1 MDSISIEL
9 LISLIAMIIGI
20 ASYLSAKNKEN
31 NRNGRESAT
40 VDVKLDFILN
50 SLEELKNQF
59 NQSKIEDEKTKDRIV
74 DIEKDVLTNSMR
86 IERIEKELGINHDEN
101 NKENE

>member
-1 MDSISIEL
+1 MDTISTEL

-74 DIEKDVLTNSMR
+74 GIEKDVLTNSMR

>member
-1 MDSISIEL
+1 MDTISTEL

>member
-1 MDSISIEL
+1 MDNISIEL